1 MEAMNRVVEQLGEP
15 RPDPFLTAS
24 ARQAFER
31 AEW

>member
-1 MEAMNRVVEQLGEP
+1 MNRVVEQLGEP
-15 RPDPFLTAS
+15 RPDLFLTAS